1 MRVERNCKVSR
12 QLAMNRSVSILVKK
26 PARSWLCIRGSRER
40 VEVGVLEELDEV
52 EDIAFCQVV
61 GKRLGQ

>member
-1 MRVERNCKVSR
+1 MLVKSCEKASK
-12 QLAMNRSVSILVKK
+12 ILVVYT
-26 PARSWLCIRGSRER
+26 GSGER

-52 EDIAFCQVV
+52 EDISFCQIV